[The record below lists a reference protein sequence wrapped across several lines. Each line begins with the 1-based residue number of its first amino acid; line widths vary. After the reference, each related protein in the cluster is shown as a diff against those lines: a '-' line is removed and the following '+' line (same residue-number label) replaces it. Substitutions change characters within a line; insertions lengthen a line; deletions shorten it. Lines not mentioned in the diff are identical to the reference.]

1 MVGLLLASTTLER
14 MEEVKQKDL
23 GLEDLNSTPEHQ
35 MVYLLE
41 YFMAVRIQETDHLD
55 KTKEDFLDKE
65 VATHLALDHHMNL
78 MEGLQEI
85 KEAQLLAMV
94 VNLLNLV
101 VDPILLK
108 GSFPQPLVDLVAKDL
123 LEA

>member
-1 MVGLLLASTTLER
+1 
-14 MEEVKQKDL
+14 
-23 GLEDLNSTPEHQ
+23 

-65 VATHLALDHHMNL
+65 VGTHLALDHHMDL

-85 KEAQLLAMV
+85 KEAQVLAMV
-94 VNLLNLV
+94 VNLLDSE